1 MSSKEAKDIT
11 SLDGKIL
18 QIDTILE
25 ERGNSGEFRAEMCK
39 FTLKYQFCNK

>member
-18 QIDTILE
+18 QIDTNFE
-25 ERGNSGEFRAEMCK
+25 ERGNSGEFRADMCK
-39 FTLKYQFCNK
+39 FTLVKIIL

>member
-1 MSSKEAKDIT
+1 MASKEAKDIT

-39 FTLKYQFCNK
+39 LTLVKLIFKI

>member
-39 FTLKYQFCNK
+39 FTLVKIIFKH

>member
-18 QIDTILE
+18 YIDTILE
-25 ERGNSGEFRAEMCK
+25 ERSNSGEFRAEMCK
-39 FTLKYQFCNK
+39 FTLVKIILKR